1 MQHFSCDW
9 CGKEMLPDTDRRF
22 IVKME
27 IYAAHDPAELTDD
40 DLDDDHLESLSELLQ
55 QIEDAGGDDE
65 PDLAPPYK
73 KIRLDLCPECHKRFL
88 RDPLGIDTSQKFDFS
103 EN

>member
-9 CGKEMLPDTDRRF
+9 CGKEMYSDSDRRF

-27 IYAAHDPAELTDD
+27 VYAAHDPAELTED
-40 DLDDDHLESLSELLQ
+40 DLDDDHLESLGELLQ
-55 QIEDAGGDDE
+55 QIEDAGGDDILE
-65 PDLAPPYK
+65 IAPAYK
-73 KIRLDLCPECHKRFL
+73 KIRLDLCPGCHKRFL
-88 RDPLGIDTSQKFDFS
+88 RDPLNKDSMKFDFS

>member
-65 PDLAPPYK
+65 ARNRPRVQ
-73 KIRLDLCPECHKRFL
+73 KIRLDLCPGCHKRFL
-88 RDPLGIDTSQKFDFS
+88 RDPLSKDSAKFDFS

>member
-9 CGKEMLPDTDRRF
+9 CGKEMAPDSDRHF

-27 IYAAHDPAELTDD
+27 IYAAHDPAELTED
-40 DLDDDHLESLSELLQ
+40 DLDDDHLESLGELLQ
-55 QIEDAGGDDE
+55 QIEDGDEDD
-65 PDLAPPYK
+65 DLPPAYTQ
-73 KIRLDLCPECHKRFL
+73 IRLDLCPSCHKRFL
-88 RDPLGIDTSQKFDFS
+88 KDPLNKESAKFDFS

>member
-55 QIEDAGGDDE
+55 QIEDTGDDE
-65 PDLAPPYK
+65 GEIAPTYK
-73 KIRLDLCPECHKRFL
+73 KIRLDLCPSCHKRFL
-88 RDPLGIDTSQKFDFS
+88 RDPLNKESAKFDFS

>member
-1 MQHFSCDW
+1 MQPFSCDW
-9 CGKEMLPDTDRRF
+9 CGKGMIADEDRRHV
-22 IVKME
+22 VKME
-27 IYAAHDPAELTDD
+27 VYAAHDPGELADA

-73 KIRLDLCPECHKRFL
+73 KIRIDLCPACHKRFV
-88 RDPLGIDTSQKFDFS
+88 RDPLNKESAKFDFS